1 MTFFFLNFTYRS
13 SNVLSSPLQNPDVQM
28 FGAMDQVPKEVECQ
42 GCAFL
47 PCLELNQAKPA
58 VEPKT
63 GIEFPLVLDNL
74 FTGEKNYNFNSEVNI
89 LFAKFFSGSFGPS
102 ALMNYFCAPC

>member
-1 MTFFFLNFTYRS
+1 
-13 SNVLSSPLQNPDVQM
+13 
-28 FGAMDQVPKEVECQ
+28 MDQVPKEVECQ
-42 GCAFL
+42 GCSFL
-47 PCLELNQAKPA
+47 PCLELSQAKPA

-63 GIEFPLVLDNL
+63 GIEFPLVLDNI
-74 FTGEKNYNFNSEVNI
+74 FTGEKNYDFNSEVNI